1 MSSML
6 WAAAAAAATP
16 GQMTAEELLERA
28 RSFYSL
34 EQDAAQQ
41 VCPESSEEE
50 IVVCRE
56 IGDPERYRV
65 PSPTDEGKTDDGIP
79 RAPNVSGL
87 PDCSQ
92 ATCIK
97 MGRQPRQVNLID
109 LDAIPE
115 APPGSDA
122 DRIAKG
128 EMAAP

>member
-6 WAAAAAAATP
+6 WAAAAAVATP
-16 GQMTAEELLERA
+16 VQVTAEELLERA

-79 RAPNVSGL
+79 RAPNVSASASTASTIASG
-87 PDCSQ
+87 SSVRRAQ
-92 ATCIK
+92 TCASS
-97 MGRQPRQVNLID
+97 RPSPTR
-109 LDAIPE
+109 
-115 APPGSDA
+115 
-122 DRIAKG
+122 R
-128 EMAAP
+128 